1 MMTRY
6 RHTIRVPA
14 DVTLEDA
21 RRMPTFYRI
30 ARVNRPENSCAECRE
45 HMRESWVDGSACD
58 LHTLEE
64 VQFVGSTE
72 TARKDA
78 LLALKVLH
86 AGGNPE
92 PRFPEGS
99 LGAAQFAYRRPAKK
113 VEREARVAALTLLT
127 TREAVAA

>member
-1 MMTRY
+1 MRSRY
-6 RHTIRVPA
+6 RHPTRIPA
-14 DVTLEDA
+14 DVTLDDA
-21 RRMPTFYRI
+21 RRMPSFYRI
-30 ARVNRPENSCAECRE
+30 ARVNRPESSCAECRE
-45 HMRESWVDGSACD
+45 HGRESWIDGSACE

-64 VQFVGSTE
+64 VEFVGSTE
-72 TARKDA
+72 IARKDA
-78 LLALKVLH
+78 LLALKVLR
-86 AGGNPE
+86 ADGNPE

>member
-1 MMTRY
+1 MRSRY
-6 RHTIRVPA
+6 RHPMKVPV
-14 DVTLEDA
+14 DVTLDDA
-21 RRMPTFYRI
+21 RRMPSFYRI
-30 ARVNRPENSCAECRE
+30 ARVNRPMHGCAECRE
-45 HMRESWVDGSACD
+45 HSRESWIDGSACD

-72 TARKDA
+72 IARKDA
-78 LLALKVLH
+78 LLALKVLRV
-86 AGGNPE
+86 GGNPE

-113 VEREARVAALTLLT
+113 TDREARVAALTLLT